1 MLFNDSP
8 HMDLLKENGL
18 NTVSAL
24 HCPLLDTSCPDE
36 PYCAT
41 LISLADST
49 ARLTGGSECIIYSF
63 LSFSLPPLHITP
75 VELLLILVLST
86 FSVSQ
91 R

>member
-18 NTVSAL
+18 NTVSGL
-24 HCPLLDTSCPDE
+24 HCPLLDTSGPDE

-49 ARLTGGSECIIYSF
+49 ARLTGGRECIIYSF
-63 LSFSLPPLHITP
+63 LSSSPSLHITP